1 MGSKGY
7 FLGSE
12 MMVWFF
18 NQYLNNESEANDWKV
33 SPLRADLSLLRDL
46 PPASVILAEL
56 DPLNHEGFSY
66 AEKLKV

>member
-46 PPASVILAEL
+46 PTASVILAEL